1 MKLSMRSLTALGK
14 IITGDEQISPY
25 RSGPQLIRLF
35 NEYGANDIYAQG
47 FPSRWQYAEKK
58 LVSLNNSSA
67 LTALIREVVDP
78 REFMDTEFDI
88 NNAIEFL
95 NKWFKYDGYEVLI
108 NDGLTKV
115 RDIKGCSVECRH
127 PFEKSNK
134 DNHLFIDEQIQK
146 SENKI
151 QDGDYD
157 GAITNARSLV
167 EAVLTELEKKLD
179 TNAQPYD
186 GDLPK
191 LYKRVGKK
199 LNLNPGNP
207 DIDGPLKQV
216 LSGLTSII
224 SGLAGV
230 SNKMGDRHVRKY
242 RPNKH
247 HAILI
252 VNAAKTLTGFLSET
266 WQYQTKKTVK
276 KKLS

>member
-14 IITGDEQISPY
+14 IITGDEKISPY

-78 REFMDTEFDI
+78 REFMETEFDI
-88 NNAIEFL
+88 NQAIKFL

-115 RDIKGCSVECRH
+115 RDIKGGSVECRH

-134 DNHLFIDEQIQK
+134 DSHIFIDEQIQK

-199 LNLNPGNP
+199 LHLNPGNP

-247 HAILI
+247 HAILV
-252 VNAAKTLTGFLSET
+252 VNAAKTLAGFLFET
-266 WQYQTKKTVK
+266 WQYQIKK
-276 KKLS
+276 SS